1 MPTNRVQFEGFAL
14 SVNGFWGADDL
25 EATTMVGIAPDC
37 GFREGLGATERGR
50 VGMNASPFFSGFS
63 VLWGTE
69 GVGILPAASV
79 GVKGVALA
87 AFGMEAPERGCLDC
101 GKRFTEASANMT
113 CE

>member
-50 VGMNASPFFSGFS
+50 VGTNASPFFSGFS

-69 GVGILPAASV
+69 GVGILPRSF
-79 GVKGVALA
+79 GRREGSRLA
-87 AFGMEAPERGCLDC
+87 AFRHGGSRERLSRLREGV
-101 GKRFTEASANMT
+101 
-113 CE
+113 